1 MSPETHR
8 SLRLGFVWSHDIGR
22 GCVKT
27 REPAV
32 CRALVRLRLRSFVFS
47 TTELIAPRQQA
58 YAGVRLR
65 TRQLHCS
72 QCLCKSE
79 DLHDAFEVVRQH
91 MQAHFSRDVPKP
103 AHLEVG

>member
-1 MSPETHR
+1 MT
-8 SLRLGFVWSHDIGR
+8 VVGR
-22 GCVKT
+22 GRVKT

-32 CRALVRLRLRSFVFS
+32 CRATGEAAPSQLPVFLLS

-58 YAGVRLR
+58 KAGVRLR
-65 TRQLHCS
+65 ACELHRS

-91 MQAHFSRDVPKP
+91 MQAHFSRNVPKP